1 MVYSVASLMSK
12 KLHFIHSYGVT
23 NVDPQEHFLFAK
35 ASLLGA
41 HSRGLGSPQR
51 PSRSDIRAE
60 KHRKTFKAIVTIQ
73 VPMMQALAQ
82 AQGYPILRVIP

>member
-12 KLHFIHSYGVT
+12 KLHFIHGYGVT

-60 KHRKTFKAIVTIQ
+60 KHRKTFKAIVTMQ

-82 AQGYPILRVIP
+82 AQGYPVLRVIP

>member
-12 KLHFIHSYGVT
+12 KLDFIHGYGVT
-23 NVDPQEHFLFAK
+23 NVDPLEHFVFAK

-41 HSRGLGSPQR
+41 HSRGLGSPQG

-60 KHRKTFKAIVTIQ
+60 KQPKNNQGHRHHAGPNDAGASACPGLSIS
-73 VPMMQALAQ
+73 
-82 AQGYPILRVIP
+82 